1 VSSLTRVPMTCSS
14 TTLPPT
20 IHSER
25 KVDYFLLR
33 NKNANVVSLSTSS
46 KKSSKNKRV
55 ASVKTDS
62 STSEAFEDIEDGHA
76 AKKRRMDDEVILS
89 SAASPSKKSKTKSNN
104 QSNPSSFSTA
114 TTGNISLSVLSQSRQ
129 TSERRLGTGMNPRR
143 ILTGIRGTR
152 NEVIRRTVYDGA
164 LRVEDEPYKIIKEAM
179 ADYLLGSDGR
189 IVINGPSPLPPT
201 LSARPE
207 WRKLLPLTGFIRP
220 SVHTSLKCMT
230 VTELTLAESPS
241 EELDTNISAL
251 VPTIAKNLA
260 VPILILPERERTGIE
275 HSGVEGEE
283 PLTIRGGGLE
293 EQSIDFATRQQDDVE
308 EVRTSNAHTEDERNE
323 VVVQPSF
330 KNSEP
335 HLALSAHGEKMDVS
349 AINELE
355 TNPATTTNLMDNMQV
370 KFTEGARV
378 VSTPDENVQEKSD
391 ALRGDDNLKE
401 TRPETNPVVLTAT
414 LADVETATSSSEVD
428 APTMTSSSDSTSTA
442 VNLPAATDEANLITA
457 KTEKPLEAIK
467 DANVDVTV
475 DNTLHIQDEAAYDQP
490 PDARPAAFAP
500 TDTSLTS
507 GTGVAPNAIV
517 TEVVSSNSVAP
528 AMSTASAIN
537 SPDVCQVTS
546 LPPNTQLSN
555 SIYQSTSTPHE
566 EDNTRTL
573 VRPPWYQASK
583 ASEFE
588 KRTLPEWFNF
598 TAPHRTETTYITTR
612 ETILK
617 IAKCNS
623 QQYITTTALRRS
635 VAGDAGSL
643 LRLHTFLMDWGL
655 LNGGQIGET
664 APSDAVLRG
673 LHAEGGSLAKAK
685 RKHSQAQ
692 HYAVSWTADR
702 IHALEISVVKHT
714 SKKPDDGKNSLKI
727 IVDWDA
733 VASDL
738 GEGVTASDCQLAF
751 INPPAEDDV
760 KLAVGALS
768 SNNNHSLSQFLDGVR
783 PEVLKAAVEASL
795 QFTNDITEVRKASI
809 VAALASSAA
818 EKGARIES
826 EIETTLRDI
835 VDQRLQRLENRV
847 AILDDVEALLEAE
860 RVSLELERRDMYTTR
875 CRHWFGDGSS

>member
-1 VSSLTRVPMTCSS
+1 MSILTRVHTTCSP
-14 TTLPPT
+14 TTLPQT

-25 KVDYFLLR
+25 KVDYFLR
-33 NKNANVVSLSTSS
+33 NKHENATSHSTSS

-62 STSEAFEDIEDGHA
+62 SISEALKDIEDGHA

-89 SAASPSKKSKTKSNN
+89 SAASPSTKSKTKSSN
-104 QSNPSSFSTA
+104 QSNPSSISTI
-114 TTGNISLSVLSQSRQ
+114 TTGNMSMSVLSQSRH

-164 LRVEDEPYKIIKEAM
+164 LRVEDEPHKIIKEAM

-189 IVINGPSPLPPT
+189 IVINGPTPSPPT

-220 SVHTSLKCMT
+220 SAHTSLNCMM
-230 VTELTLAESPS
+230 VTELTLADESPS
-241 EELDTNISAL
+241 EELDTNISAV
-251 VPTIAKNLA
+251 VPTIVKNLT
-260 VPILILPERERTGIE
+260 VPILIAPELKRAEIAQ
-275 HSGVEGEE
+275 SGVEGEE

-293 EQSIDFATRQQDDVE
+293 EQNVDVPTRQQDDVA
-308 EVRTSNAHTEDERNE
+308 EVSTSNAPAEDGRNE
-323 VVVQPSF
+323 VVVQPSIE
-330 KNSEP
+330 NSEP
-335 HLALSAHGEKMDVS
+335 HLAVSGHGS
-349 AINELE
+349 AIGELE
-355 TNPATTTNLMDNMQV
+355 TNPL
-370 KFTEGARV
+370 EI
-378 VSTPDENVQEKSD
+378 SDEVIQEKSY
-391 ALRGDDNLKE
+391 ALQGDVSSKK
-401 TRPETNPVVLTAT
+401 TPPETNDVKTT
-414 LADVETATSSSEVD
+414 LSSSRVD
-428 APTMTSSSDSTSTA
+428 APNTTPSSDLTSTA
-442 VNLPAATDEANLITA
+442 VDLPPATDEANLIA
-457 KTEKPLEAIK
+457 VETEKTPEAME
-467 DANVDVTV
+467 DASVDVTV
-475 DNTLHIQDEAAYDQP
+475 DNTLQGQDESAYDQP
-490 PDARPAAFAP
+490 PNAIPAAFAP
-500 TDTSLTS
+500 IDTSVTS
-507 GTGVAPNAIV
+507 STGIAPHALV
-517 TEVVSSNSVAP
+517 TEVVSSNS
-528 AMSTASAIN
+528 ASAIN
-537 SPDVCQVTS
+537 SPAVCQVTS

-555 SIYQSTSTPHE
+555 SIYPPTATPHE
-566 EDNTRTL
+566 EDSNRTL

-588 KRTLPEWFNF
+588 KRTLHEWFNF

-623 QQYITTTALRRS
+623 QQFITTTAIRRS

-643 LRLHTFLMDWGL
+643 LRLHKFLMDWGL

-673 LHAEGGSLAKAK
+673 VHAEGGPLTKTK

-702 IHALEISVVKHT
+702 IHDLEISVVKHT
-714 SKKPDDGKNSLKI
+714 SKKPDDGKNPLKI
-727 IVDWDA
+727 VVDWDT

-760 KLAVGALS
+760 KLAAGALS
-768 SNNNHSLSQFLDGVR
+768 SNNNRSLSQFLDGVR

-795 QFTNDITEVRKASI
+795 QFTNDITEVRKATI
-809 VAALASSAA
+809 IAALASSAA
-818 EKGARIES
+818 NKGVQIES
-826 EIETTLRDI
+826 EIETTLMDI